1 MHLMMFDIDG
11 TLTQTNESSDVAFL
25 GALADVMDITEVDT
39 DWTTY
44 TNVTDQGC
52 LEEIVRR
59 GRGRLPTQGECGQI
73 RERYVELL
81 KREAERD
88 PSIVRPTPGAVEA
101 FADLCRRSDVTVAL
115 ATGTWYECACL
126 KLGLAGFEFESM
138 AMATASDSA
147 AREEIMKLAET
158 RVLEATQLRCFA
170 TRTYVGDA
178 VWDVRASQSLSY
190 NFIGISQ
197 SERAQALRRAGATR
211 IVEDFTGTDFF
222 TFLEEIWA

>member
-1 MHLMMFDIDG
+1 MFDIDG

-25 GALADVMDITEVDT
+25 GALAEIMDITEVET
-39 DWTTY
+39 DWTKY

-52 LEEIVRR
+52 LEEIVSRD
-59 GRGRLPTQGECGQI
+59 RGRLPTQSECDQI

-147 AREEIMKLAET
+147 VREEIMRLSERRA
-158 RVLEATQLRCFA
+158 LERARLERFV

-178 VWDVRASQSLSY
+178 VWDVRASHSLSY
-190 NFIGISQ
+190 DFIGISQ
-197 SERAQALRRAGATR
+197 SERAQILRKAGATR
-211 IVEDFTGTDFF
+211 IVEDFTRSDFS